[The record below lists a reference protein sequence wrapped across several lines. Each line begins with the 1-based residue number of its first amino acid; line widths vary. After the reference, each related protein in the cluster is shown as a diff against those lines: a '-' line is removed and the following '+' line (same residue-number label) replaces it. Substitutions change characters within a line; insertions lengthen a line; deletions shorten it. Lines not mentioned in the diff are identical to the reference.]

1 MMLMTALVVA
11 VALVALALVVVALVV
26 VVVVAIVL
34 VEDNVVATEFVIP
47 VALHWVGNEHSKY
60 LNLEEGL
67 PTKTE
72 EEQSSLWPS
81 HHNPYRR
88 RCGDWIAIAGNVYD
102 QDIVLVVADTD
113 AEDEVTMAIV
123 AIVVVVR
130 SILSSVMPRETP
142 RRRHRE

>member
-102 QDIVLVVADTD
+102 QICAVVVVAVF
-113 AEDEVTMAIV
+113 EDEVTMAVV

-130 SILSSVMPRETP
+130 RILSSVRPRETP

>member
-1 MMLMTALVVA
+1 MMLMTALVVV

-26 VVVVAIVL
+26 VLVAIVL
-34 VEDNVVATEFVIP
+34 LVDNVAATEFVIP
-47 VALHWVGNEHSKY
+47 VALHWVDNEHSKY

-102 QDIVLVVADTD
+102 QICAVVVVAVF
-113 AEDEVTMAIV
+113 EDEVTMAVV

-130 SILSSVMPRETP
+130 RILSSVRPRETP